1 MGRLIQE
8 GGLTLKLAGAPAR
21 GGAPAATGGA
31 GRGMAGASGPSGGG
45 GGRGPDLGMSIWKHE
60 DWNTVRMRVEGEF
73 PHVTVWIN
81 DRQVSDATDTQNSA
95 VGGMIE
101 GPIALQIHG
110 GPVRWQPGGF
120 WRWRNI
126 GIRELP

>member
-1 MGRLIQE
+1 
-8 GGLTLKLAGAPAR
+8 
-21 GGAPAATGGA
+21 
-31 GRGMAGASGPSGGG
+31 
-45 GGRGPDLGMSIWKHE
+45 MSIWKRD
-60 DWNTVRMRVEGEF
+60 DWNTVRIRSEGEF

-81 DRQVSDATDTQNSA
+81 DQQVSDATDTQNSA
-95 VGGMIE
+95 VGGMYE

-126 GIRELP
+126 AIRELP